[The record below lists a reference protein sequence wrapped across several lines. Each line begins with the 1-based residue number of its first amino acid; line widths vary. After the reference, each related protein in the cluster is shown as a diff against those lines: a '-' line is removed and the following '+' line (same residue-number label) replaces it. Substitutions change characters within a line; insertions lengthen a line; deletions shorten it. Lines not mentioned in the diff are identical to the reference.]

1 MSRPDR
7 KKAAQSFLEAARIVA
22 DLIENPES
30 VNVGPKAVYS
40 TSVFPVSNGSYSDT
54 KSIAFSMTQKGAQA
68 VQKIFEHMSDVS
80 ENSNNACE
88 AFVLNI
94 ESLGMDVR
102 LLKYNVC
109 DVDLTFDTDRISFSE
124 EDSVYPDDEQILVY
138 PDWVWIRAQENDDNE
153 CRLVVYKEMID
164 RIAAGPGEDDQEED
178 RTGPNP

>member
-1 MSRPDR
+1 MMSRPDR

-109 DVDLTFDTDRISFSE
+109 DVD
-124 EDSVYPDDEQILVY
+124 